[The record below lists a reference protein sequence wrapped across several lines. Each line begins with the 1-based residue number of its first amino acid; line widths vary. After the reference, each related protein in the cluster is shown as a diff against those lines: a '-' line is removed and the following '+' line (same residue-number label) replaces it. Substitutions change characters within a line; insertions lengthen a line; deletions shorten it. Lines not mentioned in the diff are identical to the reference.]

1 MGQHPA
7 EAWSVFHDIICTRLR
22 VIDKSDVPESSY
34 SDEDEIKAIS
44 NKSPWK
50 RPVLNVDDVKVNKY
64 SQQEEFKH
72 QTYNTHCEEEQDV
85 LLMMKTFQTAGRSGS
100 VSSSQV
106 RRGIKN
112 EEGRKDKRRDKTQQL
127 WLNLKCFH
135 IFLLLDLSSDQHFSS
150 GVETSETDHTGCFL
164 I

>member
-1 MGQHPA
+1 M
-7 EAWSVFHDIICTRLR
+7 
-22 VIDKSDVPESSY
+22 
-34 SDEDEIKAIS
+34 
-44 NKSPWK
+44 
-50 RPVLNVDDVKVNKY
+50 NKY

-72 QTYNTHCEEEQDV
+72 QTYNTHCEQDV

-112 EEGRKDKRRDKTQQL
+112 EEGKKDKRRDKTQQL
-127 WLNLKCFH
+127 YLNLKCFH

-150 GVETSETDHTGCFL
+150 GVETSEL
-164 I
+164 ITQVVS